1 MNLAVK
7 DTRHNLGR
15 FILTTLGVGLL
26 LMVVMGM
33 RGVFR
38 GAEEDATFLV
48 DNVGADLWVV
58 QGNTRG
64 PLAELSRVPASL
76 RDRVAVVPG
85 VKRARQCVQ
94 FTIQRRHRGRDL
106 RMPVFGLDW
115 PTDKG
120 EWLPLIAGRPLGQN
134 HYEMIADR
142 VLRLS
147 LGEQVRAIASNLALV
162 LQ

>member
-7 DTRHNLGR
+7 DIRHNFGR
-15 FILTTLGVGLL
+15 FVLTTVGVGLL

-33 RGVFR
+33 RGVLR

-58 QGNTRG
+58 QGKTQG
-64 PLAELSRVPASL
+64 PFAELSRIPANL
-76 RDRVAVVPG
+76 RDRVAAVPG
-85 VKRARQCVQ
+85 VNRATQCVY
-94 FTIQRRHRGRDL
+94 FTVQREHAGKAL
-106 RMPVFGLDW
+106 RMPIFGLDW

-134 HYEMIADR
+134 
-142 VLRLS
+142 
-147 LGEQVRAIASNLALV
+147 
-162 LQ
+162 